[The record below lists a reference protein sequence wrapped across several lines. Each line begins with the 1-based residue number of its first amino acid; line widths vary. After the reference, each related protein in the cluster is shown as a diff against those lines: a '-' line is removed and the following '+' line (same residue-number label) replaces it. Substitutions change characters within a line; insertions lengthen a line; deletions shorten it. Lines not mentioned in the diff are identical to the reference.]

1 MNTFKYLVLLL
12 SLALTPV
19 FADEYPSK
27 PIKMVLPLPVGSST
41 DIVARIIS
49 TPLSQLLNQPIVIT
63 HKVGADGTIAG
74 REVATSLNDGYT
86 LLFATNT
93 PMAAGPA
100 LRKKPPY
107 DPVTDFTPI
116 SDIGRFTFFVVVHPS
131 LNVFS
136 IQQLINLAKKSPNTL
151 TYGTGNTTGIL
162 GMAQF
167 ASLSGINLIHVP
179 YKGEPQAVIDLVAGR
194 INIMMLSS
202 GTAIPQIQKQN
213 VIPLSV
219 TTSERNSNFSNIP
232 TMKESGVDG
241 FNIVS
246 WAALYGPANLPKH
259 IVDKINQNLAIV
271 LKTTEIIESLTK
283 IAFEIN
289 HSSPEKLLEFTKNQF
304 ETYKNALKDAGVEA
318 Q

>member
-27 PIKMVLPLPVGSST
+27 PIKMVLPLPAGSST

-74 REVATSLNDGYT
+74 REVATSPNDGYT

-151 TYGTGNTTGIL
+151 TY
-162 GMAQF
+162 
-167 ASLSGINLIHVP
+167 ASTEPVVYSQLISYSGS
-179 YKGEPQAVIDLVAGR
+179 EW
-194 INIMMLSS
+194 
-202 GTAIPQIQKQN
+202 
-213 VIPLSV
+213 SV
-219 TTSERNSNFSNIP
+219 TNYRVYTQGGYGNGLNNGSD
-232 TMKESGVDG
+232 GVTD
-241 FNIVS
+241 
-246 WAALYGPANLPKH
+246 
-259 IVDKINQNLAIV
+259 
-271 LKTTEIIESLTK
+271 TTNNYFKGGTL
-283 IAFEIN
+283 N
-289 HSSPEKLLEFTKNQF
+289 
-304 ETYKNALKDAGVEA
+304 
-318 Q
+318 